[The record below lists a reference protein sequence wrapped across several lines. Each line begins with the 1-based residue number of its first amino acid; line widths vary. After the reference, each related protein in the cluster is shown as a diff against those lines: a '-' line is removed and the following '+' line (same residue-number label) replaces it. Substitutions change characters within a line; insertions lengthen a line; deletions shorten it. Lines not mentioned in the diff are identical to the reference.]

1 MEEEAALVVES
12 GNTAIEAD
20 EAISLGPSL
29 GPPPG
34 SQIKPNMLSIDTAL
48 IKPGGGMGFGRQVSE
63 YEGPVTSELETQTFG
78 EPDLEPIDEFP
89 KVVEILSARDARTSR
104 KESQKSTAR
113 VHSPDPDEAKVSA
126 KEPVAALVDSES
138 KIDFL
143 DDVGAD
149 AKIFAESTVD
159 EKSGGVDDAKQAE
172 SAVSTQTESKAPAE
186 KVDTGDKS
194 AEARA
199 SAKADTKSA
208 GVESPSVSIDAE
220 SKGPAAENADAESS
234 SAKQENAE
242 VASDKEVDARAS
254 YRTEAKMDVDSKQA
268 AEIRTDGEVK
278 ENGSAADPPAQ
289 AASQKSS
296 KLSNAG
302 QESESARVQSEQSPE
317 PAKQPT
323 QSSRGSDKENV
334 ESKGDVPTSAGDAE
348 AKVVSS
354 PRPTSPRAASGK
366 TAAFGQVAEQK
377 ESSKPSQSSKQ
388 DSADSRSQAESK
400 AAESEAK
407 QVDKADSKREIAA
420 ESESAPFVRPVSNTE
435 SSYEVGY

>member
-89 KVVEILSARDARTSR
+89 KMVEILSARDARTSK

-113 VHSPDPDEAKVSA
+113 VHSPDPDEAKVST
-126 KEPVAALVDSES
+126 KEPVAALIDSES

-143 DDVGAD
+143 DDIGVD
-149 AKIFAESTVD
+149 AKVVAGSTAD
-159 EKSGGVDDAKQAE
+159 EKTGGDDDAKQAE
-172 SAVSTQTESKAPAE
+172 SAMSAQSESKAPAE
-186 KVDTGDKS
+186 NVDTGDTS
-194 AEARA
+194 AEARV
-199 SAKADTKSA
+199 SAKADTKSE
-208 GVESPSVSIDAE
+208 VAE
-220 SKGPAAENADAESS
+220 GS

-242 VASDKEVDARAS
+242 AAGDKEVDARAS
-254 YRTEAKMDVDSKQA
+254 SKTEAKMDVDSTQA
-268 AEIRTDGEVK
+268 AEIKTDGEVK
-278 ENGSAADPPAQ
+278 ESG
-289 AASQKSS
+289 SQKSG
-296 KLSNAG
+296 KLPNAG
-302 QESESARVQSEQSPE
+302 QISESARVQSEQSPE
-317 PAKQPT
+317 PVKQPT
-323 QSSRGSDKENV
+323 QSSKGSDKENV
-334 ESKGDVPTSAGDAE
+334 ESKGDVPTSAVDAQ

-366 TAAFGQVAEQK
+366 TATSGQVAEQK

-407 QVDKADSKREIAA
+407 QADKADSKREITA
-420 ESESAPFVRPVSNTE
+420 ESESTPFVRPVSNTE
-435 SSYEVGY
+435 SSYEVGYGFVHFWCDLCFTIFPVFTELFDCN